1 MELDKAFKSAVILAW
16 DDLMK
21 VGTPSFVRVDYE
33 CEPGVP
39 LDSLC
44 VLTDQTGGRQDV
56 LCDYWTSASSA
67 HPSGIRFR
75 DGGHSDNL
83 ALNLD
88 FIMKNQDRFTRP
100 PDACRHGLV
109 LIHPPAVDER
119 AEVSACMSAVR
130 GDTPAAV
137 TS

>member
-1 MELDKAFKSAVILAW
+1 MELDKALKFAVILAW

-21 VGTPSFVRVDYE
+21 VGMPSLVRVDYE
-33 CEPGVP
+33 CEPGVS
-39 LDSLC
+39 LDSLS

-56 LCDYWTSASSA
+56 VCDYWTSTSSA

-75 DGGHSDNL
+75 NGLSSDTL

-100 PDACRHGLV
+100 HDACRHGLV
-109 LIHPPAVDER
+109 LIYPPAGDER
-119 AEVSACMSAVR
+119 AEGAARLSAVR
-130 GDTPAAV
+130 GEV
-137 TS
+137 LHL